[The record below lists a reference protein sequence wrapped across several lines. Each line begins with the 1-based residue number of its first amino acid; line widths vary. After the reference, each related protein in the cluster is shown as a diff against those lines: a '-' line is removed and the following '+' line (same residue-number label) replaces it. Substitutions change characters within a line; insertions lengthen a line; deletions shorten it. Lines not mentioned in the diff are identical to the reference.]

1 MRFINIVLLVLCT
14 IAGSAFALP
23 PSLFLEVDERVDQ
36 NPEPIIGDCL
46 QGDMD
51 FQEPELEAKPK
62 VSTLGL
68 KTSINY

>member
-14 IAGSAFALP
+14 MAGSTFALP

-36 NPEPIIGDCL
+36 NPGSITGDCL
-46 QGDMD
+46 QDNMD
-51 FQEPELEAKPK
+51 FLEEPELEAK